1 MGHDAPPWVASVTT
15 WASMTRSQRL
25 AHVRKLRRIVIQRDL
40 PRPPEFDQTTD
51 EQLVEV
57 YNGIGSA
64 KFKSLLGI
72 TTAVFQVFEASAL
85 IHDYC
90 WSKYFNDGS
99 RARFTYSNNCFR
111 AGNLILASTCGVW
124 FAVFRPQQR
133 KIYRAAGESL
143 YRVVDSELM
152 GWPIWRDGATSQE
165 PGPEVLAC

>member
-1 MGHDAPPWVASVTT
+1 MTT
-15 WASMTRSQRL
+15 WASMTHSQRL

-40 PRPPEFDQTTD
+40 PRLLEFDKSTD
-51 EQLVEV
+51 EQLVEI

-99 RARFTYSNNCFR
+99 RERFTYSNNCFR
-111 AGNLILASTCGVW
+111 AGNLILASTCKVW
-124 FAVFRPQQR
+124 FEVLRPQQR
-133 KIYRAAGESL
+133 KIYRAAGDAL
-143 YRVVDSELM
+143 YRVVDSELI
-152 GWPIWRDGATSQE
+152 GWPIWLEGAAEAE
-165 PGPEVLAC
+165 PGPEVMA